1 MKYVIIGN
9 SAAAVGCIEGIRKI
23 DTTGEILLISDEKHF
38 TYSRPLISY
47 WLSGKVTDAKM
58 SYRPTS
64 FYEKNKVDCILGVRV
79 NEINSND
86 KTLSLSDGSTVNY
99 DKLMVATGS
108 RPFVPPI
115 QGVNDCN
122 RTCTFHDWD
131 SAIKLKEMTD
141 ETSKVIVLGAG
152 LIGLKVAE
160 GLSYHVA
167 SITIVEMA
175 SHLMPSILDPES
187 AAMLQKH
194 IEKSSVN
201 FIFSDPASKIEGNI
215 LTLGSGTQ
223 LEFDVVVVA
232 AGVRPNVELVKQ
244 AGGEVNRGIVINSS
258 METSITDVYAAGDC
272 VEAIDAVSG
281 VRKIMALL
289 PNAYMQGEIA
299 GFNMA
304 GKMQVFEKSMPMNA
318 IGFFGMPLVT
328 AGIYEGEE
336 YKEVTE
342 DSYKKLVFKDN
353 KLVGYILINDVD
365 RAGIY
370 TALIREKIDLAG
382 VDIEL
387 LKKRPQL
394 MLFNK
399 TDRKRILSGGG
410 IAK

>member
-9 SAAAVGCIEGIRKI
+9 SAAAVGCIEGIRKV
-23 DTTGEILLISDEKHF
+23 DTTGKILIISDEKYF

-47 WLSGKVTDAKM
+47 WLAGKVSDANM
-58 SYRPTS
+58 SYRPAN
-64 FYEKNKVDCILGVRV
+64 FYEINKVDCMLGVRV
-79 NEINSND
+79 NEIDSKN
-86 KTLSLSDGSTVNY
+86 KTIILSDGKTISY

-115 QGVNDCN
+115 EGIKDCN
-122 RTCTFHDWD
+122 RTCTFLDWD

-141 ETSKVIVLGAG
+141 ETSKVVILGAG

-160 GLSYHVA
+160 GLSDHVA
-167 SITIVEMA
+167 NITIVEMA

-194 IEKSSVN
+194 IQKSGVD
-201 FIFSDPASKIEGNI
+201 FIFNDPASKIDGNI

-223 LEFDVVVVA
+223 LEFDVIVVA
-232 AGVRPNVELVKQ
+232 AGVRANVELVKN
-244 AGGEVNRGIVINSS
+244 AGGEVNRGIVINSH
-258 METSITDVYAAGDC
+258 MQTSLDGIYSAGDC
-272 VEAIDAVSG
+272 VEAIDVVTG
-281 VRKIMALL
+281 GRKIMALL

-299 GFNMA
+299 GINMA
-304 GKMQVFEKSMPMNA
+304 GKLEVFDKAMPMNA

-328 AGIYEGEE
+328 AGSYEGEE

-353 KLVGYILINDVD
+353 KLVGYIMINDVD

-370 TALIREKIDLAG
+370 TALIREKIDLSG

-399 TDRKRILSGGG
+399 TDRKRILCGGG
-410 IAK
+410 IAQ

>member
-9 SAAAVGCIEGIRKI
+9 SAAAVGCIEGIRKV
-23 DTTGEILLISDEKHF
+23 DTAGEILVISDEKHS

-47 WLSGKVTDAKM
+47 WLAGKVTDARM
-58 SYRPTS
+58 SYRPEG
-64 FYEKNKVDCILGVRV
+64 FYEKNKVDTILSVKV
-79 NEINSND
+79 KAINSAD
-86 KTLSLSDGSTVNY
+86 KILSLSDGRTINY
-99 DKLMVATGS
+99 DKLLVATGS

-115 QGVNDCN
+115 QGVNDCDK
-122 RTCTFHDWD
+122 TCTFLDWD
-131 SAIKLKEMTD
+131 SAMKLKEMTN
-141 ETSKVIVLGAG
+141 ETSRVIVLGAG

-160 GLSYHVA
+160 GLSGHVE
-167 SITIVEMA
+167 SLTIVEMA
-175 SHLMPSILDPES
+175 AHLMPSILDEES

-194 IEKSSVN
+194 IEKSSVR
-201 FIFSDPASKIEGNI
+201 FIFSDPASKIEGST
-215 LTLGSGTQ
+215 LTLGSGIR
-223 LEFDVVVVA
+223 LEFDVIVVA
-232 AGVRPNVELVKQ
+232 AGVRPNVELVKD

-258 METSITDVYAAGDC
+258 MKTSIKDVYAAGDC
-272 VEAIDAVSG
+272 VESVDVVSG
-281 VRKIMALL
+281 ARKIMALL

-304 GKMQVFEKSMPMNA
+304 GRDEVFEKAMPMNA

-342 DSYKKLVFKDN
+342 DSFKKLVFKDN

-370 TALIREKIDLAG
+370 TALIREKVDLAG

-399 TDRKRILSGGG
+399 TDRKRILGGGG